1 VVSAN
6 RIRAPLSL
14 WHPNAACLGASEL
27 AQGALR
33 RRCERGIEMPKIGDL
48 IATSLAE
55 SGEASLL
62 IAEGQRAQAAY
73 VANLAR
79 KVWQFIRS
87 L

>member
-1 VVSAN
+1 
-6 RIRAPLSL
+6 
-14 WHPNAACLGASEL
+14 
-27 AQGALR
+27 
-33 RRCERGIEMPKIGDL
+33 MPKFGDL
-48 IATSLAE
+48 IAASLAE

-79 KVWQFIRS
+79 KVWAFIRS